1 MEERL
6 KDVNLLDELR
16 ETFEDMELQLYE
28 DEKRWGD
35 EWKERGLSHKNL
47 SQEERFMI
55 KMQEYFTDWKD
66 LGVPF
71 PWRKVIGEAHIC
83 LVREKKLTDRYKVV
97 DDSE

>member
-1 MEERL
+1 MDKKL
-6 KDVNLLDELR
+6 KDVNLINELR
-16 ETFEDMELQLYE
+16 ETFEDMEIQLYE
-28 DEKRWGD
+28 DEKHWVD
-35 EWKERGLSHKNL
+35 TWKERGIKYNNL
-47 SQEERFMI
+47 SQEERFMN

-97 DDSE
+97 DESE